1 VGSFQT
7 YTFVGGRWSNEGD
20 SIDAPFLRVSIH
32 DSDIAIVTYAPGPD
46 LGGLAYLGVQ
56 PRDYFE
62 DPRASAD
69 VDLEAQAVGLAS
81 WALTVA
87 ETEVDPNVIRSLLAK
102 DSVEEPMDV
111 FVEETVVRLLE
122 SLGVPL
128 PDDFQPTR

>member
-1 VGSFQT
+1 
-7 YTFVGGRWSNEGD
+7 
-20 SIDAPFLRVSIH
+20 
-32 DSDIAIVTYAPGPD
+32 
-46 LGGLAYLGVQ
+46 LAYLGFQ

-128 PDDFQPTR
+128 PDDFQPTP